1 MKRKIDITPDV
12 SLMRKSG
19 EVNYKLPMAV
29 AELVDNSVDERVA
42 GRKMT
47 IEVTVGQKRGE
58 KRIVVAD
65 TGAGMTPEKAEKA
78 MVMAYSDKS
87 GDRIGEFGLG
97 MKTAASFLGSK
108 FEVVTATADAEKA
121 TRIVYDEEDFLKA
134 GTWEIELEEV
144 EKPFEHGTII
154 TITDLKVNLYAG
166 SKNTL
171 MDKFSKIF
179 KHFIAAGEVEILVN
193 GDPVEPH
200 IPETI
205 KEYDTNIEFEVNG
218 KLVKGWASLAP
229 KGSPKGAY
237 GFDLIRH
244 NRLMIEHEKLGFQPQ
259 AALTRLVG
267 ELYLDDF
274 PVVNNKT
281 DFRRD
286 TAEWNEMVKVL
297 NEDWI
302 GDLKRESRKL
312 ANPGK
317 FAAKD
322 QAEVEEYVDQV
333 KEALKSEELQQ
344 DLDRRAL
351 EADLADEFT
360 DGPIPFEVSA
370 GDGDEAGTPESADDS
385 DGSQEEHGDDEERAP
400 HEPSSVDRHRMS
412 RIKTQL
418 RSITIEHQ
426 IARLG
431 KDSAYKIWDVEGI
444 GKKKKLVVTTN
455 RDHPM
460 YLAMADGFMLWVKH
474 NIVEAVAEFFT
485 DATGKTEAMLL
496 IKSDILKHVGKMRL
510 ELLDEPDYETDEATV
525 AEIA

>member
-1 MKRKIDITPDV
+1 LKRKVNITPDV

-19 EVNYKLPMAV
+19 EVNYKLPLAV
-29 AELVDNSVDERVA
+29 AELVDNSVDERLP
-42 GRKMT
+42 GRKLT
-47 IEVTVGQKRGE
+47 VEVTVGQKRGE
-58 KRIVVAD
+58 KRITVAD
-65 TGAGMTPEKAEKA
+65 TGGGMTREDAEKA
-78 MVMAYSDKS
+78 MVMAYSKKS

-97 MKTAASFLGSK
+97 MKTACSFLGSK
-108 FEVVTATADAEKA
+108 FEVVTATARAKKA
-121 TRIVYDEEDFLKA
+121 IRIYYDEEAFLKA
-134 GTWEIELEEV
+134 GAWEIELEEV
-144 EKPFEHGTII
+144 AKPFDHGTII

-166 SKNTL
+166 AKNTL
-171 MDKFSKIF
+171 MDRFSKIF
-179 KHFIAAGEVEILVN
+179 KHFIAAGEAEILVN

-218 KLVKGWASLAP
+218 KLVKGWASLSP
-229 KGSPKGAY
+229 KGSPKGGY

-244 NRLMIEHEKLGFQPQ
+244 NRQMIEHEKLGFQPQ
-259 AALTRLVG
+259 AALTRLIG

-286 TAEWNEMVKVL
+286 TAEWNEMVRIL
-297 NEDWI
+297 NEEWI
-302 GDLKRESRKL
+302 ADLKRESRKR

-317 FAAKD
+317 FAPKD

-333 KEALKSEELQQ
+333 KEALKSDELQQ

-360 DGPIPFEVSA
+360 DGPIPFEVPVRDA
-370 GDGDEAGTPESADDS
+370 DGPDPSEADEDSDDVRADD
-385 DGSQEEHGDDEERAP
+385 P
-400 HEPSSVDRHRMS
+400 HRGTYEPSSVDRHRMK

-418 RSITIEHQ
+418 RNITIEHQ

-431 KDSAYKIWDVEGI
+431 KDSGYKIWDVEGVANR
-444 GKKKKLVVTTN
+444 KKLVVTTN

-460 YLAMADGFMLWVKH
+460 YTAMADGFMLWVKH
-474 NIVEAVAEFFT
+474 NIVEAVAELFT

-510 ELLDEPDYETDEATV
+510 EMLDEPDYETDDVSLSELA
-525 AEIA
+525 